1 MSLWPKCLWPKCH
14 SGQSVSLAKV
24 SLWPK
29 CHSGQSVTGQTVSL
43 AKLSLAKVS
52 LAKRSLWPNCQTG
65 QSVLAKVSL
74 AKESFWPKCDSAVL
88 LIDTFWLIKSSFSLF
103 GTKLARN
110 QQKISQDFLG
120 FVQEK
125 KHEKVSKSS
134 NAYKNGLREY
144 IPNNEFSTLSAKLKL
159 FLTDCDF
166 LDTIRPSRSLCFG

>member
-1 MSLWPKCLWPKCH
+1 MYLYGIHDIASIPNCLSSQNVSGQKVTLAKVSFWPKYH
-14 SGQSVSLAKV
+14 SGQSV
-24 SLWPK
+24 P
-29 CHSGQSVTGQTVSL
+29 
-43 AKLSLAKVS
+43 AKVS
-52 LAKRSLWPNCQTG
+52 LAK
-65 QSVLAKVSL
+65 V
-74 AKESFWPKCDSAVL
+74 SFWPKCDSAVL